1 MAGKQ
6 LRRNSEQSRRNPE
19 CSAAL
24 DERNEHPIAA
34 VGLDRWLSSRLS
46 ERYSLPSMIINHAE
60 RAHNHNWELD
70 PVIRSLLDTDFYKL
84 LMLQFIWK
92 HFPNTPVEWS
102 LVNRHPAARIA
113 DMINIEEFKVQLQHV
128 RGLRFRKSELVWLAG
143 NTFYGRRGI
152 FEPAFLEW
160 LEKDFHLSDYQFRV
174 RDGQIQLTFTG
185 LWTETTMWELYALA
199 ILDELKT
206 RAHLKTLSEFGLDI
220 LYARA
225 KTKLWGKIER
235 LRGVPGLSVA
245 DFGTRRRHSFL
256 WQEYVV
262 VAMAAN
268 LRSNFIGTSNAFLAH
283 KHDLEAIGTNAHE
296 IPMVV
301 AALAENDGK
310 LRASQYKVL
319 ELWQQTYEGALRV
332 MLPDTFGTT
341 QFLANA
347 PDWVADWTGQR
358 VDSKDPYIAGDE
370 YIEWLK
376 ARGHDP
382 REKLLIASDTLDVDA
397 ILGLHAYFAGSIAPG
412 MSPGD
417 FRSAADFED
426 RNRWTGDRR
435 IRFSAGWGT
444 LLTNDFRGCNPNDG
458 SGFDPIG
465 LICKV
470 SGVEG
475 RPAVKLSDN
484 YAKALGPPSEIERY
498 RRVFGTAGIA
508 NAPLVA

>member
-1 MAGKQ
+1 
-6 LRRNSEQSRRNPE
+6 
-19 CSAAL
+19 
-24 DERNEHPIAA
+24 
-34 VGLDRWLSSRLS
+34 
-46 ERYSLPSMIINHAE
+46 MIVNFAE

-92 HFPNTPVEWS
+92 HFPKTRVEFS
-102 LVNRHPAARIA
+102 LFNRHAAVRIA
-113 DMINIEEFKVQLQHV
+113 DTVNIEELKVQLQHV
-128 RGLRFRKSELVWLAG
+128 RGLRFRMSELVWLAG

-160 LEKDFHLSDYQFRV
+160 LERDFRLSDYQLSV
-174 RDGQIQLTFTG
+174 VDGQIHLTFDG

-206 RAHLKTLSEFGLDI
+206 RTQLKTLSEFGLDI

-225 KTKLWGKIER
+225 KTKLWSKIER

-268 LRSNFIGTSNAFLAH
+268 LGRGFIGTSNAFLAH

-296 IPMVV
+296 IPMVM
-301 AALAENDGK
+301 AALAPDDEALK
-310 LRASQYKVL
+310 ASQYRVL
-319 ELWQQTYEGALRV
+319 ELWQQTYEVALHV

-341 QFLANA
+341 QFLAGA
-347 PDWVADWTGQR
+347 PEWAADWTGQR
-358 VDSKDPYIAGDE
+358 VDSKNPYIAGDE
-370 YIEWLK
+370 YIEWLI
-376 ARGHDP
+376 ARGRDP
-382 REKLLIASDTLDVDA
+382 REKLLIASDTLDIDE
-397 ILGLHAYFAGSIAPG
+397 ILGLHAYFGGTLAPG
-412 MSPGD
+412 TVAAN
-417 FRSAADFED
+417 FQSAADFHD
-426 RNRWTGDRR
+426 RAKWTDGRR

-444 LLTNDFRGCNPNDG
+444 LLTNDFRGCNPND
-458 SGFDPIG
+458 SAGFNPIS

-470 SGVEG
+470 STVEG

-484 YAKALGPPSEIERY
+484 YAKALGPAQEVARY

-508 NAPLVA
+508 NAPVVA